1 MRRGMD
7 IITFIQSALYVGD
20 ADHDEQVLPDV
31 RRVQLEGIA
40 DGASGADLGAR
51 NLAIL
56 SAENT
61 LAFERIEILGEGSAK
76 RSEVVTFDY

>member
-7 IITFIQSALYVGD
+7 VISLIQSALYVGD

-31 RRVQLEGIA
+31 RGVQLKGVA

-56 SAENT
+56 GTENA
-61 LAFERIEILGEGSAK
+61 LAFERIEILGK
-76 RSEVVTFDY
+76 